1 MTDALTVVPTNIQW
15 LKGALSRWKTT
26 SQKTVCLM
34 GQILHLYRTSY
45 FPKVFL
51 YRDIFNNNF
60 KNELWFL
67 LLFNL
72 STHPPSTWQ
81 LMPHPKIQLETSK
94 DSVSRKIPLSIHCCH
109 GLLTSQ
115 LSFDGCSES
124 WKWDLH
130 HPLPQKPK
138 WLQAAALKSL
148 KLPGTGGSEF
158 PAGQC
163 GPLSNQPR
171 AWVSRTRFS
180 GSMWLRILFPLL
192 SIKWTTKV
200 KAIRVSTKKGLWLFP
215 PCSFCQLKTNQIDEG
230 PQCGPSLAMETLR
243 WSAWR
248 KEGSGI

>member
-1 MTDALTVVPTNIQW
+1 MLWRWFPQTSSDSKGPYLGGRQPAKKFYVSWDKFCICTGLHTFQKHFYIETFLIIILKISYDSFCSLTFQRTHHLLGNSCPT
-15 LKGALSRWKTT
+15 
-26 SQKTVCLM
+26 QK
-34 GQILHLYRTSY
+34 
-45 FPKVFL
+45 
-51 YRDIFNNNF
+51 
-60 KNELWFL
+60 
-67 LLFNL
+67 FNL
-72 STHPPSTWQ
+72 SLQRTMSPEKSP
-81 LMPHPKIQLETSK
+81 
-94 DSVSRKIPLSIHCCH
+94 SVSTAAH

-115 LSFDGCSES
+115 LSFDGYSES

-138 WLQAAALKSL
+138 WLQATALKSL

-192 SIKWTTKV
+192 SINWTTKV
-200 KAIRVSTKKGLWLFP
+200 KAIRVSTKKGLSLFP
-215 PCSFCQLKTNQIDEG
+215 PCSFCQFKTNQLDEG

-243 WSAWR
+243 WLAWR
-248 KEGSGI
+248 KGSGI